1 MLSVALKESSTTRNS
16 RKLELPWLGGGSWP
30 NAPEDHIIIG
40 LKELP
45 VETCELM
52 MYKDAIDGS

>member
-1 MLSVALKESSTTRNS
+1 MVEEGAWRD
-16 RKLELPWLGGGSWP
+16 
-30 NAPEDHIIIG
+30 APEDNIIIG

-45 VETCELM
+45 VEACELM